1 MKAPLPK
8 GFEEYGEIADKLPI
22 LGKKALIKDMESLI
36 EFDKM
41 GRDVKKK
48 TKNTCKIS
56 EIQK

>member
-22 LGKKALIKDMESLI
+22 LGKKAFIKDMESLK
-36 EFDKM
+36 EFEKM
-41 GRDVKKK
+41 KRDLKKK
-48 TKNTCKIS
+48 TKPTCKIT